1 MTFSFFLPL
10 AQNLFYSKSDR
21 CFAGNNLKF
30 KKPLWRTSSFGSGY
44 GSIETVWSLVQA
56 LPKKKVGQRK
66 SDFFLLLISTELEI
80 ILNSFRCFTDDFRLL
95 KPTTSAVGF
104 LNKVKG
110 LN

>member
-1 MTFSFFLPL
+1 MKNLELWLGVWKFRNRMVFSPSSTKEEGW
-10 AQNLFYSKSDR
+10 SKEI
-21 CFAGNNLKF
+21 G
-30 KKPLWRTSSFGSGY
+30 
-44 GSIETVWSLVQA
+44 
-56 LPKKKVGQRK
+56 
-66 SDFFLLLISTELEI
+66 FFLLLTSTELEI